1 MLMIGLHGRFRWQSC
16 LEVSPQIPE
25 GIPEKGS
32 TVTDPDAKKGAFY
45 GNGDQP
51 NSGRN
56 MLSARPACAAGLVP
70 QKIPD
75 IQINDPFTDGI
86 YARADRKVTNCGLK
100 SHDDFTMVSNA
111 NFPDKPHSYFLT
123 NVWSGNKPSPTFDR
137 NEVPTSNQQVFP
149 DGFVSNLDFSVNRSF
164 GSVAD
169 GINTARNQW
178 EGCCVPPPL
187 PQLVDGGALPPM
199 ALPYHNCMKQLFE
212 TDNTAGSAA
221 YIYFDKPVQRGLF
234 KSMGQ

>member
-1 MLMIGLHGRFRWQSC
+1 MPNADDHYMVVPVAIVFRS
-16 LEVSPQIPE
+16 VSSNTGG

-199 ALPYHNCMKQLFE
+199 ALPYHNCM
-212 TDNTAGSAA
+212 S
-221 YIYFDKPVQRGLF
+221 
-234 KSMGQ
+234 S